1 MNFIEVWPDIVDY
14 YQLWSVIIIGYDELL
29 QKIVIFCDY
38 IATCN
43 FYFYLDVLC
52 KEQMLLQVQDIGGW
66 ITFPETIHE
75 LYAHLAELIGKG
87 MEMFC
92 NFNINIFNRVEWK
105 QRLKKDFRGK
115 LRGEII

>member
-1 MNFIEVWPDIVDY
+1 MSVYLCISLNKHSETHIYYAYPDVGIVD
-14 YQLWSVIIIGYDELL
+14 
-29 QKIVIFCDY
+29 
-38 IATCN
+38 

-92 NFNINIFNRVEWK
+92 NFNINIFNRVE
-105 QRLKKDFRGK
+105 
-115 LRGEII
+115 